1 MMFVSCVKTCDSIR
15 LDEGGRTYTERWPGP
30 CTIKRLMEDEDVEV
44 GGFGEVKEEFSS
56 VAQYVFKKMLAH
68 SRCLDA
74 KDVAQAIV
82 TDYDCVC
89 VVFRTPGVFLL
100 ANVLD
105 ENAIR
110 LLSAQEKGE
119 K

>member
-1 MMFVSCVKTCDSIR
+1 MFVSCVKTRDCIR

-30 CTIKRLMEDEDVEV
+30 CTIKRLMEDDVEV
-44 GGFGEVKEEFSS
+44 GGFCEVKEEFSA
-56 VAQYVFKKMLAH
+56 VAQYVFKRMLAH
-68 SRCLDA
+68 FRCLED

-89 VVFRTPGVFLL
+89 TPGVFLH

-105 ENAIR
+105 EDTIR

>member
-1 MMFVSCVKTCDSIR
+1 MFVSCVKACDRIR

-44 GGFGEVKEEFSS
+44 GGFGEVKEEFSA
-56 VAQYVFKKMLAH
+56 VAQYVFRRMLAH
-68 SRCLDA
+68 SRFLEG

-89 VVFRTPGVFLL
+89 AVFHTPGVFLHS
-100 ANVLD
+100 VLD
-105 ENAIR
+105 EDVVR
-110 LLSAQEKGE
+110 LLAIQEKGD

>member
-1 MMFVSCVKTCDSIR
+1 MFVSCVKTCDRIR

-30 CTIKRLMEDEDVEV
+30 CTIKRLMGYDVEV
-44 GGFGEVKEEFSS
+44 GGFGEVKEEFSA
-56 VAQYVFKKMLAH
+56 VARYVFKKMLAH
-68 SRCLDA
+68 SRSLEE

-89 VVFRTPGVFLL
+89 VVFHTPGVFLL

>member
-1 MMFVSCVKTCDSIR
+1 MFVSCVKTCDEIR
-15 LDEGGRTYTERWPGP
+15 LDEGDRTYIERWPGP
-30 CTIKRLMEDEDVEV
+30 CTIKRLMEDDDVEV
-44 GGFGEVKEEFSS
+44 GGFGEVKEEFSA
-56 VAQYVFKKMLAH
+56 VARYVFKRMLAH
-68 SRCLDA
+68 YRCLEP

-89 VVFRTPGVFLL
+89 VIFRTPGVFMH

-105 ENAIR
+105 EDTVR
-110 LLSAQEKGE
+110 YLSTQEKGN

>member
-1 MMFVSCVKTCDSIR
+1 MFISCVKTCDCIR

-30 CTIKRLMEDEDVEV
+30 CTIKRLMEDDVEV
-44 GGFGEVKEEFSS
+44 GGFGEVKEEFSA
-56 VAQYVFKKMLAH
+56 VAQYVFNQMLANYL
-68 SRCLDA
+68 CLEP
-74 KDVAQAIV
+74 KDVVQAIV

-89 VVFRTPGVFLL
+89 VVFRTPGVFLH

-105 ENAIR
+105 EDTIR
-110 LLSAQEKGE
+110 YLSTQEKGE

>member
-1 MMFVSCVKTCDSIR
+1 MFVSCMKTCDGIK
-15 LDEGGRTYTERWPGP
+15 LDEGSRTYIEKWPGP
-30 CTIKRLMEDEDVEV
+30 CIIKRLREDEDVEV
-44 GGFGEVKEEFSS
+44 GGFVEVEEEFSP
-56 VAQYVFKKMLAH
+56 VARYVFKRMLAH
-68 SRCLDA
+68 YRCLEL

-89 VVFRTPGVFLL
+89 VAFRNPGVFLH

-105 ENAIR
+105 EDVVR
-110 LLSAQEKGE
+110 LLATQEKGD

>member
-1 MMFVSCVKTCDSIR
+1 MFVSCVKTCDRIR
-15 LDEGGRTYTERWPGP
+15 LDEGGRTYIERWPGP
-30 CTIKRLMEDEDVEV
+30 CTIKRLMADEDVEV
-44 GGFGEVKEEFSS
+44 GGFGEVKEEFSA

-68 SRCLDA
+68 YKCLED

-89 VVFRTPGVFLL
+89 VVFRTPGVFLHS
-100 ANVLD
+100 VLD
-105 ENAIR
+105 EDVVR
-110 LLSAQEKGE
+110 LLATQEKGD

>member
-1 MMFVSCVKTCDSIR
+1 MFVSCVKTCDCIK

-30 CTIKRLMEDEDVEV
+30 CTIKRLMDDDAEV
-44 GGFGEVKEEFSS
+44 GGFGEVKEEFSA

-68 SRCLDA
+68 FRSLEG

-89 VVFRTPGVFLL
+89 VVFRNPGVFLH
-100 ANVLD
+100 AVLD
-105 ENAIR
+105 EDVVR
-110 LLSAQEKGE
+110 LLATQEKGD

>member
-1 MMFVSCVKTCDSIR
+1 MFVSCVKTCNCIR
-15 LDEGGRTYTERWPGP
+15 LDEGSRTYVEMWPGP
-30 CTIKRLMEDEDVEV
+30 CTIKRLMADDAEV
-44 GGFGEVKEEFSS
+44 GGFGEVKEEFSA

-68 SRCLDA
+68 YRCLEG

-89 VVFRTPGVFLL
+89 VVFRTPGVFLH

-105 ENAIR
+105 EDVVR
-110 LLSAQEKGE
+110 LLATQEKGE

>member
-1 MMFVSCVKTCDSIR
+1 MFVSCVKTRDCIR
-15 LDEGGRTYTERWPGP
+15 LDEGGRTYIERWPGP
-30 CTIKRLMEDEDVEV
+30 CTIKRLMGYDVEV
-44 GGFGEVKEEFSS
+44 GGFGEVKEEFSA
-56 VAQYVFKKMLAH
+56 VAQYVFKRMLAH
-68 SRCLDA
+68 SRSLES

-89 VVFRTPGVFLL
+89 VVFHTPGVFML

-110 LLSAQEKGE
+110 FLSAQEKGE

>member
-1 MMFVSCVKTCDSIR
+1 MFVSCVKTCECIR

-44 GGFGEVKEEFSS
+44 GGFGKVKEEFSA
-56 VAQYVFKKMLAH
+56 VAQYVFKQMLANYL
-68 SRCLDA
+68 CLEP
-74 KDVAQAIV
+74 KDVVQAIV
-82 TDYDCVC
+82 TDYDCLC
-89 VVFRTPGVFLL
+89 VAFRTPGVFLH

-105 ENAIR
+105 ENVIR